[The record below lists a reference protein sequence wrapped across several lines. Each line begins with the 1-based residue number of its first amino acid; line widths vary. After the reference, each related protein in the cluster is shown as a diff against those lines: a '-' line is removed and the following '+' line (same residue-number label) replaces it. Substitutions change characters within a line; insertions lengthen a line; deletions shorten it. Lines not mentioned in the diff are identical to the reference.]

1 MGQPGNCLKMHPVAV
16 FFFLTEQAL
25 LPALGFLKPGGGP
38 PLLAW
43 GPLEVQ
49 GALDQVTTVWHPAP
63 SDTLP
68 QPASSWEVPL

>member
-49 GALDQVTTVWHPAP
+49 GALDQVTTVRNTTLP
-63 SDTLP
+63 DMLP
-68 QPASSWEVPL
+68 QPASSWAVPV